1 MRMPLDLYEELE
13 NKIWALDW
21 DIAAYRRRLTQ
32 EGRSRDVEKRLRWDM
47 MWAAVSS
54 TWVCDNI
61 YKQGMHDS
69 HIDTALK
76 KIISRLENG

>member
-1 MRMPLDLYEELE
+1 MRMPTDLYDQLAQRMG
-13 NKIWALDW
+13 ALNW
-21 DIAAYRRRLTQ
+21 DIAAYRQRLTA

-47 MWAAVSS
+47 MWAAVPSS
-54 TWVCDNI
+54 WVCENV
-61 YKQGMHDS
+61 YNQGMHDA

>member
-21 DIAAYRRRLTQ
+21 DIAAYRQRLVR
-32 EGRSRDVEKRLRWDM
+32 EGKSQDVEKRLRWDM
-47 MWAAVSS
+47 MWAAVPSS
-54 TWVCDNI
+54 WVCNNV
-61 YKQGMHDS
+61 YNLGMHDV

-76 KIISRLENG
+76 KIVSRLENG

>member
-1 MRMPLDLYEELE
+1 MRMPTDLYDELAQRMG
-13 NKIWALDW
+13 ALNW
-21 DIAAYRRRLTQ
+21 DIAAYRQRLIE

-76 KIISRLENG
+76 KIVRSMENG

>member
-21 DIAAYRRRLTQ
+21 DIAAYRQRLVQ
-32 EGRSRDVEKRLRWDM
+32 EGKSRDVEKRLRWDM

-54 TWVCDNI
+54 SWVCDNV
-61 YKQGMHDS
+61 YNLGMHDV

-76 KIISRLENG
+76 KIVSRLENG

>member
-13 NKIWALDW
+13 NKILALDW
-21 DIAAYRRRLTQ
+21 DIAAYRQRLIK

-76 KIISRLENG
+76 KIVRSMENG

>member
-1 MRMPLDLYEELE
+1 MRMPPDLYDVLAQH
-13 NKIWALDW
+13 IGALNW
-21 DIAAYRRRLTQ
+21 DIAAYRQQLIE
-32 EGRSRDVEKRLRWDM
+32 EGCSRDVEKRLRWDM

-61 YKQGMHDS
+61 YKLGMHDT

-76 KIISRLENG
+76 KIVSSMENV